1 MVLSRLPLKEAAR
14 TSILSRRY
22 RYLWTHSTKLDFDAS
37 ETLARILDDMLIK
50 ENDRDEY
57 MSWVDQVIVASQA
70 PVLDCFRVRFYLD
83 SRHSDKIDSW
93 IKFALERRVQS
104 LELVMISD
112 LRVLYPHYTFPSF
125 TCGVEFLTSLDLVDV
140 DITSEGLTCL
150 LSKCLLL
157 EKFHIA
163 RSRNLNHFEIAAGPP
178 LRLKCLSILWEV
190 ITITISAPT
199 PDLLSFRFCGGVKSL
214 HIESAPKLI
223 DLFINRHPA
232 PLSLVLRPL
241 MHSFSQLQT
250 LSFSLFMGWKKAI
263 RITPLL
269 PEMTCLKHL
278 TLRVYSFNSDTRLHG
293 LTSLI
298 KKAPSLQ
305 RLTIKM
311 SRLGARVKLKTKRFH
326 KYSHPS
332 LRVMELRGFEGST
345 NDIEL
350 ALYLLSIATL
360 PEKLIIDL
368 RHAYLDGYYA
378 FEERA
383 KLEGAV
389 NRALELRSLMAP
401 EVQLVVNLLA
411 DSQEACMD

>member
-1 MVLSRLPLKEAAR
+1 MATGSMMAATSEETVDWISSAPDDVLIMVLSRLPLKEAAR

-250 LSFSLFMGWKKAI
+250 LSFSLFMGWKK
-263 RITPLL
+263 
-269 PEMTCLKHL
+269 
-278 TLRVYSFNSDTRLHG
+278 
-293 LTSLI
+293 
-298 KKAPSLQ
+298 
-305 RLTIKM
+305 M